1 MPKMAMLKSG
11 QSQKMETKM
20 TAEKIITSNALASI
34 SQSKKLAKTQEL
46 PAKQSHSADVFSKHL
61 DQKLDNVDKNSA
73 PIDRSERRQNDL
85 NTNKINDER
94 QRNAS
99 RQEAQLDKKHVE
111 KKQQADKRL
120 EEQRADKANEKKE
133 LEEKQSAK
141 PQQTVESTE
150 QFNSEELTSTDEISQ
165 NGETNNISA
174 SEELINTEIT
184 SDSSE
189 TANQI
194 TKETTET
201 LQNSEELQTLADA
214 AGTEENTSIENPAII
229 DAASETSLN
238 KTNADEK
245 GLTANS
251 AALSNQQDSQAAS
264 TKTGQPIDGTNAK
277 TPPHLESTLGQD
289 NDGQSG
295 GNGEGQKGQSSENPA
310 QFNKAKSDL
319 FAPKEGTF
327 SQNNQVQTNNAPILA
342 STPLAD
348 QFPKGQNIK
357 TPGSEIAQLISND
370 KAGDTSTAIGTNAD
384 VKQATPATQ
393 LRAAG
398 YTSPTQSVAI
408 QIAAKA
414 QNGAQQF
421 EIRLNPPE
429 LGRVDVRLEFTKD
442 GQVTTHLI
450 VERPET
456 LDMLSKDARQL
467 EKALSDAGVDVE
479 SEGLTFSL
487 QDQESQGSSSQEQN
501 EQFSNN
507 NQLENEAPTTQIE
520 PETIYRQ
527 LSATS
532 GLDMSV

>member
-1 MPKMAMLKSG
+1 
-11 QSQKMETKM
+11 MELKM
-20 TAEKIITSNALASI
+20 TAEKITTSNALASI

-46 PAKQSHSADVFSKHL
+46 PSKQSHSADVFSKHL

-73 PIDRSERRQNDL
+73 PIDRPERRQNEL
-85 NTNKINDER
+85 STGKINDER
-94 QRNAS
+94 QRNTS
-99 RQEAQLDKKHVE
+99 RQEAHLDNKHVE

-120 EEQRADKANEKKE
+120 EEQRADEANEK
-133 LEEKQSAK
+133 KQSAK

-150 QFNSEELTSTDEISQ
+150 QFNSEELTFTDETSQ
-165 NGETNNISA
+165 NGETNNLSA
-174 SEELINTEIT
+174 SEDAINTETT

-194 TKETTET
+194 TIETTET
-201 LQNSEELQTLADA
+201 LQNSEELQTLVDA
-214 AGTEENTSIENPAII
+214 ANTEENTSIENPAIL
-229 DAASETSLN
+229 DAASETTLN

-245 GLTANS
+245 GLAANS
-251 AALSNQQDSQAAS
+251 TALANQQDSQTPTA
-264 TKTGQPIDGTNAK
+264 KTGQPIDTTNAK

-289 NDGQSG
+289 NDGQGG

-310 QFNKAKSDL
+310 PFNKAKSDL

-327 SQNNQVQTNNAPILA
+327 SQNNQAQTNNAPILA
-342 STPLAD
+342 STQLTD
-348 QFPKGQNIK
+348 QFAKGQNIK
-357 TPGSEIAQLISND
+357 TSGPEITQLISSD
-370 KAGDTSTAIGTNAD
+370 KAGDTSAAIGTNAD
-384 VKQATPATQ
+384 VKQSSPATH

-467 EKALSDAGVDVE
+467 EKALSDAGVDIE

-507 NQLENEAPTTQIE
+507 SQLENEAPATQIE

-527 LSATS
+527 LSTTS

>member
-1 MPKMAMLKSG
+1 
-11 QSQKMETKM
+11 M
-20 TAEKIITSNALASI
+20 TAEKITTSNALASI

-46 PAKQSHSADVFSKHL
+46 PSKQSHSADVFSKHL

-73 PIDRSERRQNDL
+73 PIDRSERRQNEL
-85 NTNKINDER
+85 STGKINDER
-94 QRNAS
+94 QKSAS
-99 RQEAQLDKKHVE
+99 RQEAHLDNKHVE

-133 LEEKQSAK
+133 LKEKQSAK

-150 QFNSEELTSTDEISQ
+150 QFNSEELALTDETSQ
-165 NGETNNISA
+165 NGETNNLSA
-174 SEELINTEIT
+174 SEDAINAETT

-189 TANQI
+189 TANQL

-214 AGTEENTSIENPAII
+214 ANTEESTSIENPAIL
-229 DAASETSLN
+229 DAASETTLN

-245 GLTANS
+245 GLAVNSTAL
-251 AALSNQQDSQAAS
+251 ANQQDSQTPTA
-264 TKTGQPIDGTNAK
+264 KTGQPIDTTNAK
-277 TPPHLESTLGQD
+277 TPSHLESTLGQD
-289 NDGQSG
+289 NDGQGG
-295 GNGEGQKGQSSENPA
+295 GNGEGQKGQSSENPSP
-310 QFNKAKSDL
+310 FNKAKSDL

-327 SQNNQVQTNNAPILA
+327 SQNNQAQSNNAPILA
-342 STPLAD
+342 STPLTD
-348 QFPKGQNIK
+348 QFAKGQNIK
-357 TPGSEIAQLISND
+357 TTGPEITQLISSD
-370 KAGDTSTAIGTNAD
+370 KAGDTSAAIGTNAD
-384 VKQATPATQ
+384 VKQSTPATQ

-456 LDMLSKDARQL
+456 LDLLSKDARQL
-467 EKALSDAGVDVE
+467 EKALSDAGVDIE
-479 SEGLTFSL
+479 NEGLTFSL

-501 EQFSNN
+501 EQFSKNS
-507 NQLENEAPTTQIE
+507 QLENEAPATQIE